1 MTDAVLGAVF
11 EELLKVV
18 THVISKSL
26 KFKSELEKLKSTLDS
41 ITPLI
46 QEIERLNIALNIP
59 EQETAKLKEELFK
72 GMELVRKC
80 SERKCCCF
88 KKVNYSDKLIKLN
101 RSIERICRVD
111 MLTQLIRDNK
121 KILEKVEEI
130 GFNIQTELI
139 TDNKKILEQV
149 EEIGVTVQ
157 TELMTDNK
165 KILEQVD
172 MQTELIRDNTKIL
185 EQVEE
190 MGVNI
195 QTELIR
201 DNTKILEQVEE
212 IRKKIDRDGGVSNRV
227 EFDGPCLV
235 PDPPEITPGLDAP
248 LKELRTELV
257 KDDGMQ
263 VIVVSAPGGAGKTT
277 LVKKLCADNEI
288 KDKFR
293 ENIFFVN
300 VSKTPDVKLI
310 VQRIF
315 QHKKCEMPTFQTEEA
330 TINDLERLLKSIGQ
344 KAILLVLDD
353 VWSESLVQK
362 FKFNLPNYRILVT
375 SRYVFP
381 QFGSGHKLKPLD
393 YEAAMILFRSSVT
406 PQDGEP
412 YFFDENLAKKI
423 LRVCKGS
430 PLALTVVGRL
440 LCGEPA
446 AVWQS
451 KVKEWDQGKSIFI
464 SGTELLVCL
473 QSSLDALDEEV
484 RECYLDLGSFPQDQ
498 RIPITALIDMW
509 MELHEWVEDGLS
521 VITYLHQLSNRCL
534 VNLVMA
540 RKNGSDD
547 GFYNDDFVTQHDLLR
562 DLIIHQSKSEPVEQT
577 KRLIIDISENK
588 FPKWWSKQK
597 QNPIHARLLSIST
610 DETFSSV
617 WYNINAPEVEVVVL
631 NIRTTEYTLPNF
643 MENMGKLKV
652 LIVTKYGFHPTELSN
667 YSLLGSHY
675 ISSLKKIRLEQ
686 VSIPSFDVQMNN
698 LQKISLVMCNVGQ
711 AFRNSNFQISD
722 AFPNL
727 LEFEID
733 DCNDLEKLPDG
744 MCNIVSM
751 KKLNITN
758 CHKLSRLPEGIGKL
772 VKLEELRL
780 ASCIELSELPE
791 MVAEL
796 SNLKLLDISGC
807 LSISKLSTQVGKL
820 RSLEMLCMRGCSCC
834 ILPQSIMKLERLN
847 VVKCDAAT
855 ATQWKPYNLYLPNLK
870 VEVLKD
876 DINLNWLR
884 KHHF

>member
-1 MTDAVLGAVF
+1 MADTALGAVF
-11 EELLKVV
+11 AELLKVV
-18 THVISKSL
+18 THVISISV
-26 KFKSELEKLKSTLDS
+26 KFKSELEKLKSTLES

-46 QEIERLNIALNIP
+46 QETETLNIAHIIP
-59 EQETAKLKEELFK
+59 VQETAKLKDELIK

-80 SERKCCCF
+80 SEVKCSCF
-88 KKVNYSDKLIKLN
+88 RRVNYADKLVKLN
-101 RSIERICRVD
+101 QTIERICRVD

-121 KILEKVEEI
+121 KILMKVEEM
-130 GFNIQTELI
+130 
-139 TDNKKILEQV
+139 
-149 EEIGVTVQ
+149 GV
-157 TELMTDNK
+157 N
-165 KILEQVD
+165 
-172 MQTELIRDNTKIL
+172 MQTELIRDNKKIL

-201 DNTKILEQVEE
+201 DNKKILEQVEE
-212 IRKKIDRDGGVSNRV
+212 IGKKIDRDGGVSIRV
-227 EFDGPCLV
+227 KFDGPCLV

-257 KDDGMQ
+257 KDEGMQ
-263 VIVVSAPGGAGKTT
+263 VIVVSAPGGVGTTT
-277 LVKKLCADNEI
+277 LVKKQCEDNEI
-288 KDKFR
+288 KDKFQ
-293 ENIFFVN
+293 ENIFFVT
-300 VSKTPDVKLI
+300 VSKTPDVKII

-315 QHKKCEMPTFQTEEA
+315 QHMKREVPTFQTDEA
-330 TINDLERLLKSIGQ
+330 AINDLERLLKSIGQ

-375 SRYVFP
+375 SRSVFP
-381 QFGSGHKLKPLD
+381 HFGSGHKLKPLD
-393 YEAAMILFRSSVT
+393 DEAAMILFRSSVT

-412 YFFDENLAKKI
+412 YFFDENLASKI

-440 LCGEPA
+440 LCGKPA

-451 KVKEWDQGKSIFI
+451 TVKEWDRGKSIFI

-484 RECYLDLGSFPQDQ
+484 KECYLDLGSFPHDQ

-521 VITYLHQLSNRCL
+521 AITYLHKLSDRCL
-534 VNLVMA
+534 VNLVIA

-547 GFYNDDFVTQHDLLR
+547 GCYNDDFIMQHDLLR
-562 DLIIHQSKSEPVEQT
+562 DLIIHQSMSELVEQT
-577 KRLIIDISENK
+577 KRLIIDISGNK
-588 FPKWWSKQK
+588 FPKWWSEQK

-610 DETFSSV
+610 DETFSSR
-617 WYNINAPEVEVVVL
+617 WYELKAPEVEVVVL
-631 NIRTTEYTLPNF
+631 NLRTNKYTLPNF
-643 MENMGKLKV
+643 MGNMGKLKV
-652 LIVTKYGFHPTELSN
+652 VIVSNYGFLPAELN
-667 YSLLGSHY
+667 NFSLLGSDTV
-675 ISSLKKIRLEQ
+675 SNLKRIRLEH
-686 VSIPSFDVQMNN
+686 VSIPSFGIQMNN

-711 AFRNSNFQISD
+711 AFRNSNFQISE

-744 MCNIVSM
+744 LCDIVSL
-751 KKLNITN
+751 KKLNIIN
-758 CHKLSRLPEGIGKL
+758 CHKLSALPEEIGKL
-772 VKLEELRL
+772 VKIEELRL
-780 ASCIELSELPE
+780 VSCTKLSELPE

-807 LSISKLSTQVGKL
+807 LSISKLTTQVGKL
-820 RSLEMLCMRGCSCC
+820 RSLETLRMIGCSSCK
-834 ILPQSIMKLERLN
+834 LPQSIIKLERLN
-847 VVKCDAAT
+847 VVKCDEVT
-855 ATQWKPYNLYLPNLK
+855 ASQWEPYKPYLPRLK

-876 DINLNWLR
+876 DINLKWPR
-884 KHHF
+884 KLHF